1 MSMSDTVDLNIPRDA
16 AERLRVEEETGARY
30 RERIVEIVIRFGAR
44 HVVQDV
50 LIDALAAAMARMRS
64 SELATKAA
72 RIAAINE
79 ENNDL
84 IDAIARMS
92 TERDREMEALR
103 KELADMKRADWK
115 VAHIKDLEGQLTERR
130 DRVDDLDRELADAVA
145 DGENVRAE
153 LRRVSDKC
161 RQYSDQY
168 VKANAALEAVNAEI
182 LVRKTRIR
190 SRDHEA
196 IVAGNQ
202 NEIGNAAEARAERAE
217 ARVAELE
224 DQGPGTP
231 LGRLNGIGEF
241 AEARG
246 LRSSLSALSPEGCL
260 MRAYDEAIDRAERAE
275 AECKALW
282 EMVHYANE
290 VADLAMK
297 HRDSAEA
304 ECKALWE
311 MLEPFADR
319 SNWYDDG
326 HICEWTG
333 PDTPWDR
340 AAVNPS
346 PADISATKYQ
356 AWDGNEA
363 SKAFMLNEIAS
374 IVQGWLDCEDYED
387 LINAIKTISGGPCLA
402 SIQFPTGGRRM
413 TCAVELLVDGAEIR
427 IDDLRFVIVKTEGL

>member
-1 MSMSDTVDLNIPRDA
+1 MSDTVDLNIPRDA

-282 EMVHYANE
+282 EM
-290 VADLAMK
+290 
-297 HRDSAEA
+297 
-304 ECKALWE
+304 
-311 MLEPFADR
+311 LEPFADR